1 MRISD
6 GSSDVCSSDL
16 PEVAAGRCGIAPGTI
31 RDLAERFVRARTSAC
46 YGRVGTNR
54 GRYSTLTNILIES
67 LNVVAGRFGQ
77 PGGWVTGISPIANPD
92 VPTPF
97 RSEEHTSELQSLMR
111 ISYAVFCLKKK
122 KHNKY
127 KTRE

>member
-1 MRISD
+1 MSRGPPRPTRPDTLFPCPTRVRS
-6 GSSDVCSSDL
+6 G
-16 PEVAAGRCGIAPGTI
+16 A
-31 RDLAERFVRARTSAC
+31 FVRARTSAV

-97 RSEEHTSELQSLMR
+97 PPYGAQRSR
-111 ISYAVFCLKKK
+111 IGNF
-122 KHNKY
+122 
-127 KTRE
+127 

>member
-1 MRISD
+1 MIRRPPISTRTD
-6 GSSDVCSSDL
+6 TL
-16 PEVAAGRCGIAPGTI
+16 FPYTTLFRARCGIAPGTI

-77 PGGWVTGISPIANPD
+77 PCGWVTGISPLAHPD
-92 VPTPF
+92 RPTPF
-97 RSEEHTSELQSLMR
+97 PPYRAPPPAPGHFPLPLYHPPGGPLADATP
-111 ISYAVFCLKKK
+111 
-122 KHNKY
+122 
-127 KTRE
+127 